1 MVAPT
6 QAFLTCFQLGQ
17 DTCRCAAARLSNPP
31 GEKEE
36 LSLSAD
42 ELSSRWEEIPG
53 MTAGVTERRADTL
66 SIRPSLTPQSD
77 QSSHEIE
84 EHSANNRGDNG

>member
-1 MVAPT
+1 MTRWAAAAGISPLALTLLLFAWVVTYMVAPT
-6 QAFLTCFQLGQ
+6 HASVTCFQLGQ

-42 ELSSRWEEIPG
+42 KLSSRWEEIPG
-53 MTAGVTERRADTL
+53 MTAGVMERRAGHTF
-66 SIRPSLTPQSD
+66 
-77 QSSHEIE
+77 
-84 EHSANNRGDNG
+84 N